1 MQIHNDI
8 GALAYYRHAVVTIG
22 SFDGVHVAHQRIL
35 KKLISVAKEIQ
46 GVSVIISFYPH
57 PRTVIDPDFQFHMIN
72 TPEERNRLLEQAG
85 VDVLLTLPFTHN
97 FAALSYLDFIHLLI
111 KHIHLHS
118 IVLGYNH
125 NFGNNREGNT
135 QNLMQLSENYHFNV
149 IEVEKQL
156 VDSQAISST
165 LIRKMMYAGNIA
177 QVNAL
182 LGYAYF
188 AEICIQ
194 KEIAYNQTF
203 QFTLCH
209 SSKIFPQKGIFNVRM
224 QQYYAKICINES
236 MLTLTFQEEVKD
248 IVVKQ
253 KYNIYFI

>member
-1 MQIHNDI
+1 MQIYNDI
-8 GALAYYRHAVVTIG
+8 GALSHYQHAVVTIG

-72 TPEERNRLLEQAG
+72 TPEERNQLLEQAG
-85 VDVLLTLPFTHN
+85 VDVLLNLPFTHD
-97 FAALSYLDFIHLLI
+97 FAALSYLDFIQWLI
-111 KHIHLHS
+111 NHIHLHT

-125 NFGNNREGNT
+125 NFGNKREGNT
-135 QNLMQLSENYHFNV
+135 QNLIKLSETYRFNV
-149 IEVEKQL
+149 IEVEKQI

-177 QVNAL
+177 EVNAL

-194 KEIAYNQTF
+194 KEVAYNQKF
-203 QFTLCH
+203 QCTLCH
-209 SSKIFPQKGIFNVRM
+209 LSKIFPQKGVFNVRI

-248 IVVKQ
+248 IIVKQ
-253 KYNIYFI
+253 RYNIYFN